1 MDTIVEEA
9 LKQYGIAAASVLGV
23 ILFCGWIIHKVLTHF
38 MAETKRKDEQLI
50 KVTENFTSSLNANTE
65 ALQDIRET
73 MIEFRGGVGELTA
86 ANETVA
92 STLERTA
99 ARAHDEHVE
108 ILGHLRAVRPTRAMG

>member
-1 MDTIVEEA
+1 MDSLISEA
-9 LKQYGIAAASVLGV
+9 MRQYGVAAASVLGV

-73 MIEFRGGVGELTA
+73 MIEFRGGVTGLTA
-86 ANETVA
+86 ASETVA
-92 STLERTA
+92 ATLERTA
-99 ARAHDEHVE
+99 SRAHDEHAE
-108 ILGHLRAVRPTRAMG
+108 ILGFVRARIPARVMG